1 MPGVVERLKS
11 LRPRLETAFTFNL
24 VDLASQMNEI
34 GFLSDDDYSTVS
46 ASKTM
51 FSDREKAHT
60 MVESLIKKV
69 DLNPRN
75 YATFLEMVKK
85 DARKFGSVVEVLSA
99 GKTPCDM

>member
-1 MPGVVERLKS
+1 MSGVVERLKS

-24 VDLASQMNEI
+24 VDLASQMNAI

-51 FSDREKAHT
+51 FSGREKAHT

-75 YATFLEMVKK
+75 YAMFLEMVKK